1 MKRPYTKPEVCVV
14 RYSTSDMFCQ
24 CSSENMDTVKDLI
37 SGWGFDPSQAFAAG
51 EPCTQEIPIVGYC
64 KFTATENAMKVFVS

>member
-24 CSSENMDTVKDLI
+24 CSADNIGTVKTWI
-37 SGWGFDPSQAFAAG
+37 SGLGYDPNQAFAAS
-51 EPCTQEIPIVGYC
+51 EPCTQKVPVDGYC